1 MPITLTDQVSRVPD
15 ALASNIDNELMI
27 LNMETNNYVALDE
40 IGRRIWEII
49 ETPVTIR
56 DLCAQLAREFRAQP
70 GQIEADVLAFLN
82 QMSAEK
88 LVNVLPG

>member
-1 MPITLTDQVSRVPD
+1 MK
-15 ALASNIDNELMI
+15 LAAAS
-27 LNMETNNYVALDE
+27 
-40 IGRRIWEII
+40 GKSSKP
-49 ETPVTIR
+49 PVTIR